1 MKRDRAIGERI
12 DSTIPGR
19 LDALKWSPWHARVV
33 LALGITWILD
43 GLEASLV
50 ANLGP
55 TLQDSRTL
63 GLTSAEVGFA
73 SSVYLVGQVLG
84 ALVFGHL
91 TDRSGRKKLFLVTL
105 ALYLAATA
113 ASGLSPTF
121 STFLIFRFLAGAGIG
136 GEYSAIN
143 SAIDELVP
151 ARLRGRIDLAING
164 SYWIGVAAGALL
176 TLFLLD
182 PSRVPPALG
191 WRIAFGFGSILG
203 LVILFVRRHVPES
216 PRWLLMHGFEAEA
229 EKTMTLI
236 EKHAGAEIAGAHE
249 TAKITPKITAV
260 SVTGT
265 VGFGHVFRALFVKHR
280 SRAVLALAL
289 MLAQSFLYNAI
300 FFSYGLILKNFH
312 HVRADRVGLYMIP
325 FAVGNFLGPL
335 MLGPLFD
342 RWGRRI
348 MIPATYALSGILL
361 VATGALFVSGELDA
375 VSQTASWCFV
385 FFFAS
390 SAASSAYLTVSELF
404 PIELRGMVIA
414 VFYSAATAV
423 GAFAPSL
430 FGKIAG
436 DKSPMLLFEG
446 YVFAALLMIGA
457 AIIARIYGVDSEGKS
472 LEEINA

>member
-1 MKRDRAIGERI
+1 VNRDREIGERV

-19 LDALKWSPWHARVV
+19 LDALAWSPWHSRVV

-63 GLTSAEVGFA
+63 GLTATEVGVA

-121 STFLIFRFLAGAGIG
+121 SIFLIFRFFAGAGIG

-164 SYWIGVAAGALL
+164 SYWIGVGAGALL

-182 PSRVPPALG
+182 PARIPPAFG

-203 LVILFVRRHVPES
+203 LAILFVRRHVPES
-216 PRWLLMHGFEAEA
+216 PRWLLMHGYEAEA

-236 EKHAGAEIAGAHE
+236 EEHAGVQKSKSPE
-249 TAKITPKITAV
+249 TPKITAV

-265 VGFGHVFRALFVKHR
+265 VGFRHVFRTLFVKHR
-280 SRAVLALAL
+280 KRAVLALAL

-300 FFSYGLILKNFH
+300 FFSYGLILQNFH

-335 MLGPLFD
+335 LLGPLFD

-361 VATGALFVSGELDA
+361 TATGALFVLGKLDA
-375 VSQTASWCFV
+375 VSQTESWCLV

-414 VFYSAATAV
+414 VFYAAATSI

-430 FGKIAG
+430 FGRIAG
-436 DKSPMLLFEG
+436 DKSPVLLFEG
-446 YVFAALLMIGA
+446 YVFASALMIGA
-457 AIIARIYGVDSEGKS
+457 AIIARVYGVDSENKS
-472 LEEINA
+472 LEELNVD

>member
-1 MKRDRAIGERI
+1 MNRDREIGARI

-19 LDALKWSPWHARVV
+19 LDGLAWSSWHTRVV

-63 GLTSAEVGFA
+63 GLTATEVGIA

-121 STFLIFRFLAGAGIG
+121 SIFLGFRFLAGAGIG

-164 SYWIGVAAGALL
+164 TYWIGVAAGALL
-176 TLFLLD
+176 TLVLLD
-182 PSRVPPALG
+182 PARIPPALG

-203 LVILFVRRHVPES
+203 LAILFVRRDVPES
-216 PRWLLMHGFEAEA
+216 PRWLLMHGYEAEA
-229 EKTMTLI
+229 EKTMAQI
-236 EKHAGAEIAGAHE
+236 EKSAGVHARDAHE
-249 TAKITPKITAV
+249 AAKITVV

-265 VGFGHVFRALFVKHR
+265 VGFGHVFRTLFVKHR
-280 SRAVLALAL
+280 KRAVLALAL

-300 FFSYGLILKNFH
+300 FFSYGLILQNFH
-312 HVRADRVGLYMIP
+312 HVRADRVGLYMVP

-335 MLGPLFD
+335 LLGPLFD

-361 VATGALFVSGELDA
+361 TATGALFLFGELDA
-375 VSQTASWCFV
+375 ISQTASWCVV

-414 VFYSAATAV
+414 VFYAAATSI

-436 DKSPMLLFEG
+436 DRSPLLLFEG
-446 YVFAALLMIGA
+446 YVLASALMIGA
-457 AIIARIYGVDSEGKS
+457 AIVARVYGVDSEGKS
-472 LEEINA
+472 LEEINAT